1 MVKGL
6 CFEDTGLDGEVH
18 FLKSMD
24 PYIARVLCFPRD
36 QCSDL
41 HVKTSTLIND
51 GFVYLLETG
60 VDVHGLRLLGRGYT
74 AVVTIAYHSKLGLGS
89 LKLLRVDS
97 RRSSLIREAEFMKQA
112 EPTGLPPRV
121 YLYRDSYV
129 FYELLPPHECRSF
142 TTVLNELVSS
152 GKVNELKE
160 LLLSTLKSL
169 HHLDCLG
176 IDHSEINR
184 PGGHVFY
191 CNGLIKV
198 IDWESSRLSRKP
210 VNLTSFTSF
219 LLYRYKYASKLR
231 ELLKFDLDKVI
242 KALRR
247 YKTSYSLDSFN
258 EIIETMFSRL

>member
-6 CFEDTGLDGEVH
+6 CFEDTDLDGEVH
-18 FLKSMD
+18 FLRSMD
-24 PYIARVLCFPRD
+24 SYVARVLCFPRD

-60 VDVHGLRLLGRGYT
+60 VNVHGLRLLGRGYT
-74 AVVTIAYHSKLGLGS
+74 AVVTTAYHSKLGLGS

-97 RRSSLIREAEFMKQA
+97 RRSSLVREAEFMKQA

-121 YLYRDSYV
+121 YLYRDLYV
-129 FYELLPPHECRSF
+129 FYELLPPHKCRSL
-142 TTVLNELVSS
+142 TSVLNELVSNRN
-152 GKVNELKE
+152 VNKLRQ
-160 LLLSTLKSL
+160 LLLNTLKPL
-169 HHLDCLG
+169 HHLDRLN

-191 CNGLIKV
+191 CDGLIKV
-198 IDWESSRLSRKP
+198 VDWESSRLSRKP
-210 VNLTSFTSF
+210 VNLTSFLSF
-219 LLYRYKYASKLR
+219 LLHRYKYAIELR
-231 ELLKFDLDKVI
+231 ELLKFDLDRVM